1 MVTTNPYD
9 ILGVPKNASTDAVK
23 AAYKKMAMK
32 HHPDKGGNP
41 ETFKEINDAFGRIV
55 KPEQFTNNGQGP
67 HCGFAG
73 GGMPFDNNNDPLFR
87 EFTRNFFQ
95 GGVGGV
101 NGFPFAFNVRGGM
114 PMKQRMEIRLPL
126 ESLYTGKH
134 VCVNGI
140 NVAIPPNTPFNT
152 RIEVPN
158 TPIVL
163 ITTPKK
169 HSTFD
174 VENGTFNLIMRTSI
188 SLCEALL
195 GFIGRVKHPNGET
208 LLLTTAKHKVIQHNT
223 AMRVIGKGIP
233 TQKGSSS
240 DLIVMFDVS
249 LPSKFD
255 VDKYTPIIKEMFG
268 WDVPDIT
275 KQPHDV
281 CVELE

>member
-1 MVTTNPYD
+1 MVTKNPYD
-9 ILGVPKNASTDAVK
+9 ILGVSNDASMDVVK
-23 AAYKKMAMK
+23 AAYKKLAMI

-55 KPEQFTNNGQGP
+55 KPEQFRNNGQGP
-67 HCGFAG
+67 NGGFA
-73 GGMPFDNNNDPLFR
+73 GGMPFDNNDPIFR
-87 EFTRNFFQ
+87 EFTRTFFQ
-95 GGVGGV
+95 GGGGGV

-114 PMKQRMEIRLPL
+114 PMKQRMEIRISL
-126 ESLYTGKH
+126 EELYTGKH
-134 VCVNGI
+134 LSVNGTA
-140 NVAIPPNTPFNT
+140 VTIPPKSPFNT

-169 HSTFD
+169 HPTFD

-195 GFIGRVKHPNGET
+195 GFIGRVKHPSGET

-233 TQKGSSS
+233 THNGSSS
-240 DLIVMFDVS
+240 DLIVLFDVS

-268 WDVPDIT
+268 WDVPDIV
-275 KQPHDV
+275 KQPHDI
-281 CVELE
+281 CVELV